1 MGTQRVHTEYPP
13 REREGEMDREYN
25 TPYSPPSGEVCDD
38 LGNQFYDN
46 YPKIHQEE
54 KEKSSAKKE
63 KEPNYSFEDFWE
75 LYDKK
80 VGKKDLLI
88 KKWLKLS
95 DAERELAM
103 SYIPQYKL
111 AQPNKKYRKNPDT
124 FLNGK
129 SWNDELIFDS
139 ESNGTTTKQKRTPD
153 YKQSDF
159 D

>member
-1 MGTQRVHTEYPP
+1 M
-13 REREGEMDREYN
+13 
-25 TPYSPPSGEVCDD
+25 CDD